1 MREIGQGNWPISNA
15 NLELNTCHY
24 SLIFRQGLDQHD
36 QLEYTK
42 KLFIYI
48 FVFNK
53 TSMKY

>member
-1 MREIGQGNWPISNA
+1 MLQDINE
-15 NLELNTCHY
+15 NLVLNTCHY
-24 SLIFRQGLDQHD
+24 SLIFRQSLDQHD

-53 TSMKY
+53 TSTKY